1 MPFEIQPMHILLI
14 ISVALIIFGPNRL
27 PDIGRMLGRSIAE
40 FSKGTREMT
49 AVMRDEMNRGN
60 ESAHPSAKPNLTQPL
75 PADNQFCIKCGAP
88 NPSDALF
95 CNRCGNSLSV

>member
-27 PDIGRMLGRSIAE
+27 PDIGRMLGHSIAE

-49 AVMRDEMNRGN
+49 AAMRDEMNRGN
-60 ESAHPSAKPNLTQPL
+60 ESAHPSAKPNLTRPL